1 MSFPS
6 NKGLAQI
13 EEEFAIEEADELSNL
28 LSLSLPMIFET
39 LDNRWKGLTGWK
51 SDEGSEGGRRR
62 EEGWGAIG
70 GEEGKGNCQ
79 EDPWGTE
86 FEGIKG
92 ILDFF

>member
-51 SDEGSEGGRRR
+51 SDEGSEEGGEKKGEGRLEGRREKEIGNERILEEPSLR
-62 EEGWGAIG
+62 E
-70 GEEGKGNCQ
+70 
-79 EDPWGTE
+79 
-86 FEGIKG
+86 
-92 ILDFF
+92 